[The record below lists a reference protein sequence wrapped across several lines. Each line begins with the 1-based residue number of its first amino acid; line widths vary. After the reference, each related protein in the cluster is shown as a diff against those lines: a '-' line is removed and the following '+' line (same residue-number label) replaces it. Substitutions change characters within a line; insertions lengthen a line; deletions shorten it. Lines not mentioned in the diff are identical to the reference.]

1 MPSFIQVDR
10 ADGVAVITL
19 NRPDRLNA
27 WHAPMRAE
35 IRSALVTLAADKA
48 VGAIILTGA
57 GDRAFCAGQ
66 DLDET
71 KQFKGGDDGVAWLEE
86 WFDFYGVIRGI
97 EKPIVAAL
105 NGVAAGSAFQVALLC
120 DIRVGHAGVRMGQPE
135 IDSGIAS
142 TLGPW
147 LMNERLG
154 VSRTIELT
162 LTGRMMDAAECQHIG
177 LINYL
182 VPEAEVRPKALSVA
196 RALAAKPP
204 IAMRLNK
211 ARFREMTEAAF
222 RDAIEAGRRIQRE
235 SYASGEPQAYMAAFF
250 AERER
255 RKGGQV

>member
-1 MPSFIQVDR
+1 MPNFILVERTDKV
-10 ADGVAVITL
+10 GVITL

-35 IRSALVTLAADKA
+35 IRSALLSLAADRA
-48 VGAIILTGA
+48 IGAIVLTGA
-57 GDRAFCAGQ
+57 GERAFCAGQ

-71 KQFKGGDDGVAWLEE
+71 QKFKGGDEGVAWLEE
-86 WFDFYGVIRGI
+86 WFDFYNVIRGI

-162 LTGRMMDAAECQHIG
+162 LTGRMMEAEECRQIG
-177 LINYL
+177 LIHYL
-182 VPEAEVRPKALSVA
+182 VPEQEVRPKALSLA

-211 ARFREMTEAAF
+211 ARFREMTEPAF
-222 RDAIEAGRRIQRE
+222 RDAIEAGRRVQRE

-250 AERER
+250 AEREK
-255 RKGGQV
+255 RKSGQG